1 MTVFFIFFEK
11 FLKNFAKS
19 VDFIIQMLYNSYNKH
34 RKRRYK
40 MQKRITKFGNS
51 AGIVLNKAVLQVL
64 GFEIGEVVEMVYKK
78 GQIIIKKKEL

>member
-1 MTVFFIFFEK
+1 
-11 FLKNFAKS
+11 
-19 VDFIIQMLYNSYNKH
+19 
-34 RKRRYK
+34 